1 MRGIVFGGAI
11 GEPRAAHSAPVEGR
25 SCDRRTLGCAQPMR
39 LLLVAA
45 LLVLAPG
52 SYAGLL
58 AGTVV
63 RIVDGDT
70 ITVLDAS
77 KTQHRI
83 RLAGID
89 APELGQ
95 PYGKTSRQHLALL
108 VGGKSVTVDWQKR
121 DRYGRIVG
129 KVLQDSTD
137 AGLAQIKAGVAWH
150 FKKYELEQSPED
162 RQAYAEA
169 EARAR
174 AGGVGLWRDKG
185 AIPPWEWRHREK

>member
-1 MRGIVFGGAI
+1 
-11 GEPRAAHSAPVEGR
+11 
-25 SCDRRTLGCAQPMR
+25 MR

-58 AGTVV
+58 TGTVV

-77 KTQHRI
+77 KTQHRV

-95 PYGKTSRQHLALL
+95 SYGKTSRQHLALL

-129 KVLQDSTD
+129 KVLQDSAD
-137 AGLAQIKAGVAWH
+137 AGLAQIRAGVAWH
-150 FKKYELEQSPED
+150 FKKYEFEQSPED
-162 RQAYAEA
+162 RLAYAEA
-169 EARAR
+169 EAQAR
-174 AGGVGLWRDKG
+174 AGRVGLWRDKG
-185 AIPPWEWRHREK
+185 AIPPWEWRYRER

>member
-1 MRGIVFGGAI
+1 MR
-11 GEPRAAHSAPVEGR
+11 H
-25 SCDRRTLGCAQPMR
+25 
-39 LLLVAA
+39 LLVAA
-45 LLVLAPG
+45 LLVHAPG
-52 SYAGLL
+52 SYADLL
-58 AGTVV
+58 TGTAVQ
-63 RIVDGDT
+63 IVDGDT
-70 ITVLDAS
+70 ITVLDAA
-77 KTQHRI
+77 KTQHRV

-108 VGGKSVTVDWQKR
+108 VGGKRVTVDWQKR

-150 FKKYELEQSPED
+150 FKKYESEQSLED
-162 RQAYAEA
+162 RLAYAEA

-174 AGGVGLWRDKG
+174 AGRVGLWHDKG
-185 AIPPWEWRHREK
+185 PVPPWEWRHREK